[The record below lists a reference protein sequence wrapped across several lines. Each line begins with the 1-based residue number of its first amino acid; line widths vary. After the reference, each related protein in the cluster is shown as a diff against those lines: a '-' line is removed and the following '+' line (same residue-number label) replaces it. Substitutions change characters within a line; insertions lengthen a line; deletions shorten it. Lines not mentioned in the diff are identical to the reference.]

1 MAEELTLE
9 RVQQLVTR
17 APYHQWL
24 GLKVIALHEDGIEL
38 TATWREEWV
47 VNPDR
52 RYTHGGVLAT
62 LVDLGA
68 DWAMVTK
75 TGRGVPTIDLRI
87 DYHAVA
93 MPGDLT
99 IRGKIVRMGSQF
111 STSEARVFDA
121 RGKAARQRPRHL
133 LHRPAEG
140 VTDAGPGRGA
150 TQARRPIRSRRHCGA
165 CGDRLRLAHRAALNR
180 FALYRFRDTNCPCPT
195 SPTLAISSAATAT

>member
-24 GLKVIALHEDGIEL
+24 GLKVIALHDDGIEL

-87 DYHAVA
+87 DYHSVA

-111 STSEARVFDA
+111 STSEARVLDA
-121 RGKAARQRPRHL
+121 QGKL
-133 LHRPAEG
+133 LAS
-140 VTDAGPGRGA
+140 GRG
-150 TQARRPIRSRRHCGA
+150 T
-165 CGDRLRLAHRAALNR
+165 
-180 FALYRFRDTNCPCPT
+180 YY
-195 SPTLAISSAATAT
+195 TAPPKG